1 MESRIKERLVEF
13 AEAIQLDPAFT
24 MAIIGRGIL
33 VSYRWETARGRIHIE
48 EEIVSWDD
56 MERDGGVNPL
66 ILSRISLTKKASSS
80 Q

>member
-1 MESRIKERLVEF
+1 MESRLKERLVKF

-56 MERDGGVNPL
+56 MERDGVNPL
-66 ILSRISLTKKASSS
+66 ILSRLSITKKASAS

>member
-33 VSYRWETARGRIHIE
+33 VSYSWETARGRIHIE